1 MGFLRK
7 KPSLTTACASLLM
20 GSAITAST
28 IIATSSVAMA
38 GPDWSKAPVSRI
50 IVKFKSTAGATAQ
63 ARGVMT
69 RSVLTIAAEKSGA
82 PLSTIRSMAN
92 GAQVIS
98 LGGNKSL
105 AETQNVIKYLVT
117 DPSVEYAEPDL
128 LMVPMAAPNDPMY
141 ADQWHYFEATG
152 GLNAESAW
160 DLGEGEGAVIAVLDT
175 GYRPHADLVGNIL
188 PGYDFISDEDF
199 SNDGDG
205 RDNDATDPGD
215 AMGVGD
221 CGAGFP
227 SEEIASSWHGTHV
240 AGTIAAVANNGI
252 GVTGVAPK
260 AKIVPVRVLGKCGGY
275 TSDIIDAMLWAA
287 GITVDGV
294 PVNENPADVINMSLG
309 SSVPTNCTQSY
320 SNAIADARNAG
331 AVVVIAAGNDNANA
345 DTYPPGNCP
354 GAFTVAANNRSGGRA
369 YYSNFG
375 SVVDV
380 AAPGG
385 AQFFG
390 NDSNGVLSTS
400 NAGADGAAADNYL
413 YYQGTSMATPHVAGV
428 AALLFGAKSDIT
440 VEEVEDVLRTSA
452 RAFPASCTGCG
463 TGIVDADQALN
474 LALGNVQPVD
484 RANLALTLT
493 GDNGKFKKS
502 AEDPDVGTIQYIATV
517 TNNGIDAASS
527 VVLET
532 VFPVDVTSVTT
543 ISDSIVCDADAT
555 TCQVGELAVGE
566 ASTVT
571 FVATTANK
579 KSMSFTGSVSSELL
593 DPDTSDNIVIKK
605 FGGSLGAWMLLM
617 FSAVMVRR
625 RIK

>member
-1 MGFLRK
+1 MGFLGK
-7 KPSLTTACASLLM
+7 KPSLTTICTSLLM

-28 IIATSSVAMA
+28 MATSRVAMA
-38 GPDWSKAPVSRI
+38 APDWSKAPVSRL
-50 IVKFKSTAGATAQ
+50 IVKFKSTSGATVQ
-63 ARGVMT
+63 ARGAMT

-82 PLSTIRSMAN
+82 SLSTLRGMAN
-92 GAQVIS
+92 GAQVVS

-105 AETQNVIKYLVT
+105 AEAQNVIKYLVT
-117 DPSVEYAEPDL
+117 DPSIEYAEPDL

-152 GLNAESAW
+152 GLNVETAW
-160 DLGEGEGAVIAVLDT
+160 NLGEGEGAVVAVLDT
-175 GYRPHADLVGNIL
+175 GYRPHVDLIGNIL
-188 PGYDFISDEDF
+188 PGYDFISDGGMG
-199 SNDGDG
+199 NDGDG
-205 RDNDATDPGD
+205 RDSDATDPGD
-215 AMGVGD
+215 AMGVGE
-221 CGAGFP
+221 CGSGFP

-240 AGTIAAVANNGI
+240 AGTIAAIANNDV

-275 TSDIIDAMLWAA
+275 TSDITDAMLWAA
-287 GITVDGV
+287 GISIDGV
-294 PVNENPADVINMSLG
+294 PTNENPADVINMSLG
-309 SSVPTNCTQSY
+309 SSVPIKCSLSY
-320 SNAIADARNAG
+320 SDAIADVRNAG
-331 AVVVIAAGNDNANA
+331 AVVVIAAGNSDANA

-400 NAGADGAAADNYL
+400 NAGADGAADDNYL
-413 YYQGTSMATPHVAGV
+413 YYQGTSMAAPHVAGV
-428 AALLFGAKSDIT
+428 AALLFGAKSDMT

-452 RAFPASCTGCG
+452 RAFPANCTGCG

-517 TNNGIDAASS
+517 TNNGIDTASS

-532 VFPVDVTSVTT
+532 IFPADVTSVTT
-543 ISDSIVCDADAT
+543 TSDSIVCDADAT
-555 TCQVGELAVGE
+555 TCQVGGLAVGE
-566 ASTVT
+566 SSTVT

-605 FGGSLGAWMLLM
+605 FGGALGGWVLLM

>member
-1 MGFLRK
+1 MGFLGK
-7 KPSLTTACASLLM
+7 KPSLTTICTSLLM
-20 GSAITAST
+20 GAAITAST
-28 IIATSSVAMA
+28 MATSSVAMA
-38 GPDWSKAPVSRI
+38 TPDWSKAPVSRL
-50 IVKFKSTAGATAQ
+50 IVKFKSTSGATVQ
-63 ARGVMT
+63 ARGAMT

-82 PLSTIRSMAN
+82 SLSTLRGMAN
-92 GAQVIS
+92 GAQVVS

-105 AETQNVIKYLVT
+105 AEAQNVIKYLVT
-117 DPSVEYAEPDL
+117 DPSIEYAEPDL

-152 GLNAESAW
+152 GLNVETAW
-160 DLGEGEGAVIAVLDT
+160 NLGEGEGAVVAVLDT
-175 GYRPHADLVGNIL
+175 GYLPHVDLIGNIL
-188 PGYDFISDEDF
+188 PGYDFITVVSMG
-199 SNDGDG
+199 NDGDG

-215 AMGVGD
+215 AMGVGECD
-221 CGAGFP
+221 GFP

-240 AGTIAAVANNGI
+240 AGTIAAIANNDI
-252 GVTGVAPK
+252 GVSGVAPK

-275 TSDIIDAMLWAA
+275 TSDITDAMLWAA
-287 GITVDGV
+287 GIPVDGV
-294 PVNENPADVINMSLG
+294 PTNENPADVINMSLG
-309 SSVPTNCTQSY
+309 SAATGICSQSY

-331 AVVVIAAGNDNANA
+331 AVVVIAAGNSDANA

-375 SVVDV
+375 SIVDV

-400 NAGADGAAADNYL
+400 NAGADGAAEDNYL
-413 YYQGTSMATPHVAGV
+413 YYQGTSMAAPHVAGV
-428 AALLFGAKSDIT
+428 AALLFGAKSDMT

-474 LALGNVQPVD
+474 LALGNIQPVD

-502 AEDPDVGTIQYIATV
+502 AEDPDIGTIQYIATV
-517 TNNGIDAASS
+517 TNNGIDTASS

-532 VFPVDVTSVTT
+532 IFPVDVTSVTT
-543 ISDSIVCDADAT
+543 MSDSVVCDADAA
-555 TCQVGELAVGE
+555 TCQVGALAVGE
-566 ASTVT
+566 SSTVT

-605 FGGSLGAWMLLM
+605 FGGALGIWMLLM
-617 FSAVMVRR
+617 FSAVVVRR

>member
-1 MGFLRK
+1 MRFLGK
-7 KPSLTTACASLLM
+7 KPSLTTICSSLLM
-20 GSAITAST
+20 SSAITAST
-28 IIATSSVAMA
+28 FAVSNVAVA

-50 IVKFKSTAGATAQ
+50 IVKFKATTGANVQ
-63 ARGVMT
+63 ARGAMT
-69 RSVLTIAAEKSGA
+69 RSVLTVVAEKTGESLTTLRGM
-82 PLSTIRSMAN
+82 TN
-92 GAQVIS
+92 GAQVVS
-98 LGGNKSL
+98 LGGNRSL
-105 AETQNVIKYLVT
+105 QEAQNVIKHLVT
-117 DPSVEYAEPDL
+117 DPSIEYAEPDL

-152 GLNAESAW
+152 GLNVETAW
-160 DLGEGEGAVIAVLDT
+160 SLGEGEGAVVAVLDT
-175 GYRPHADLVGNIL
+175 GYRPHVDLVGNIL
-188 PGYDFISDEDF
+188 PGYDFISVA
-199 SNDGDG
+199 SMGNDGDG

-221 CGAGFP
+221 CGSGFP

-240 AGTIAAVANNGI
+240 AGTIAAIANNDI

-260 AKIVPVRVLGKCGGY
+260 AKIVPVRVLGKCGGF
-275 TSDIIDAMLWAA
+275 TSDITDAMLWAA
-287 GITVDGV
+287 GISVDGV

-309 SSVPTNCTQSY
+309 SSVPTSCSQSY

-331 AVVVIAAGNDNANA
+331 AVVIIAAGNDNANA

-354 GAFTVAANNRSGGRA
+354 GAFTVAASNRSGGRA

-385 AQFFG
+385 AQFFA

-400 NAGADGAAADNYL
+400 NAGADGATADNYL
-413 YYQGTSMATPHVAGV
+413 YYQGTSMATPHVVGV

-474 LALGNVQPVD
+474 LALGNIQPVD

-502 AEDPDVGTIQYIATV
+502 AENPDVGTIQYIATV
-517 TNNGIDAASS
+517 TNNGIDAATSI
-527 VVLET
+527 VLET
-532 VFPVDVTSVTT
+532 VFPDDVTSVTT
-543 ISDSIVCDADAT
+543 TSDTIECDVDAV
-555 TCQVGELAVGE
+555 TCQVGGLAVGE
-566 ASTVT
+566 SSTVT
-571 FVATTANK
+571 FVATTGNK

-605 FGGSLGAWMLLM
+605 FGGALGAWMLLM
-617 FSAVMVRR
+617 FSTVLMRR

>member
-1 MGFLRK
+1 MGFLGK
-7 KPSLTTACASLLM
+7 KPSLTTICSSLLM

-28 IIATSSVAMA
+28 IATSSVAMA
-38 GPDWSKAPVSRI
+38 GSDWSNAPVSRI
-50 IVKFKSTAGATAQ
+50 IVKFKATTGANVQ
-63 ARGVMT
+63 ARGTMT
-69 RSVLTIAAEKSGA
+69 RSVLTAVAEKTGESLTTLRG
-82 PLSTIRSMAN
+82 MAN
-92 GAQVIS
+92 GAQVVS
-98 LGGNKSL
+98 LGGNRSL
-105 AETQNVIKYLVT
+105 EETQKIIKHLVT
-117 DPSVEYAEPDL
+117 DPSIEYAEPDL

-152 GLNAESAW
+152 GLNVETAW
-160 DLGEGEGAVIAVLDT
+160 NLGEGEGAVVAVLDT
-175 GYRPHADLVGNIL
+175 GYLPHVDLVGNIL
-188 PGYDFISDEDF
+188 PGYDFVTNLSM

-205 RDNDATDPGD
+205 RDSDATDPGD
-215 AMGVGD
+215 AVAAGE
-221 CGAGFP
+221 CGSP
-227 SEEIASSWHGTHV
+227 DEIPSSWHGTHV
-240 AGTIAAVANNGI
+240 AGTIAAIANNGI

-275 TSDIIDAMLWAA
+275 TSDITDAMLWAA
-287 GITVDGV
+287 GIAVDGV
-294 PVNENPADVINMSLG
+294 PANENPADVINMSLG
-309 SSVPTNCTQSY
+309 SSMQTSCGQTY
-320 SNAIADARNAG
+320 SNAIAAVRNAG
-331 AVVVIAAGNDNANA
+331 AIVIVAAGNSNANA

-413 YYQGTSMATPHVAGV
+413 YYQGTSMATPHVVGV
-428 AALLFGAKSDIT
+428 AALLFAAKSDIT

-474 LALGNVQPVD
+474 LALGNIQPVD

-532 VFPVDVTSVTT
+532 IFPDDVTSVMTT
-543 ISDSIVCDADAT
+543 SDTIECDVDAT

-566 ASTVT
+566 SLTVT
-571 FVATTANK
+571 FVATTGNK
-579 KSMSFTGSVSSELL
+579 KSMSFTSSVSSELL
-593 DPDTSDNIVIKK
+593 DPDPSDNIVIKK
-605 FGGSLGAWMLLM
+605 FGGALGAWMLMM
-617 FSAVMVRR
+617 FSVVLMRR